1 MPSTLSL
8 YAPFDAGA
16 GANVTEDM
24 WRRFMKNNQGG
35 SGVLRGILS
44 DFAVFADTTGM
55 QVKVQS
61 GECWIQGHWGTNT
74 ATATLPIAA
83 AHATLARKDRVILRA
98 DFTNNRVELD
108 VLTGTAAASPTV
120 PALTQNTS
128 IWETS
133 LALVDIPAA
142 DTTIDAGQVT
152 RGHYVDFTSSFTKY
166 RRASGSTQSIPT
178 DTLTKIQFPT
188 AVDNLSAAV
197 TVSGT
202 NNNTFTLNRAGE
214 WTITATAS
222 YESTGNDF
230 DGSRWLIIADAT
242 NGTTTRYTA
251 DVSNAIGTT
260 AGLAHLGGMFNCSV
274 TERFSAG
281 ASISA
286 WAFQNSG
293 SSLNLTSLE
302 DNLPT
307 TISLRWNGW

>member
-1 MPSTLSL
+1 MAVTLDF
-8 YAPFDAGA
+8 YAPFDSGA
-16 GANVTEDM
+16 GANVMEDV
-24 WRRFMKNNQGG
+24 WRKFMKNNHGG
-35 SGVLRGILS
+35 SGVFRGVLN
-44 DFAVFADTTGM
+44 DFRVYADTTGM
-55 QVKVQS
+55 QVKVDS
-61 GECWIQGHWGTNT
+61 GECWIQGHWGSN
-74 ATATLPIAA
+74 ANFIILPIAA
-83 AHATLARKDRVILRA
+83 AHATLARKDRVVLRA
-98 DFTNNRVELD
+98 HYANNWVELD

-120 PALTQNTS
+120 PSLTQNTA

-133 LALVDIPAA
+133 LALVDVPAA
-142 DTTIDAGQVT
+142 DTTIDSGQVT
-152 RGHYVDFTSSFTKY
+152 RGHYVDFTGSFTKY
-166 RRASGSTQSIPT
+166 RRTSGTTQSIPT

-197 TVSGT
+197 SVSGT

-214 WTITATAS
+214 WTITATAA

-230 DGSRWLIIADAT
+230 DGSRWLIIADSV

-260 AGLAHLGGMFNCSV
+260 AALAHLGGMFNCSV

-307 TISLRWNGW
+307 TISLRWNGS